1 MGVFSDHLT
10 TEVRIERMRPDQVAI
25 AKSLNPS
32 IYIPFGSVEWHGIQN
47 PVGLDTIKAH
57 EQLVGL
63 ASQVGGLVFPSVFFG
78 AGGGHTQWP
87 HTYMVDAAPMIN
99 IVTTLLHHFE
109 RDGYNNVILLSGH
122 YPNRPEYL
130 NAARD
135 QYLVNGGT
143 MRILSLI
150 ENEIPGGRGDHAA
163 LIETSF
169 MLYLHPELVDLSQLG
184 PPDDSASHN
193 PEEIHNWMGE
203 DWKDHPL
210 YGLVGLDPRGRASAE
225 LGKSL
230 TEALIQYLAGWLN
243 EDTL

>member
-10 TEVRIERMRPDQVAI
+10 TEVRLERMRPDQVAA
-25 AKSLNPS
+25 AKNRNPS

-63 ASQVGGLVFPSVFFG
+63 ASRVGGLVYPPVFFG
-78 AGGGHTQWP
+78 AGGGHTAWP
-87 HTYMVDAAPMIN
+87 HSYMVDAAPMTA

-109 RDGYNNVILLSGH
+109 RDGYKNVILLSGH

-135 QYLVNGGT
+135 QYRTEGGT
-143 MRILSLI
+143 MRVLSLI
-150 ENEIPGGRGDHAA
+150 ENEIPAGKGDHAA

-169 MLYLHPELVDLSQLG
+169 MLYLHPELVDLSLLG
-184 PPDDSASHN
+184 A
-193 PEEIHNWMGE
+193 PEETAPGDADKIHNWMGE

-210 YGLVGLDPRGRASAE
+210 YGLVGIDPRGRASAE

-230 TEALIQYLAGWLN
+230 TDALIAYLAGWLK
-243 EDTL
+243 EDM